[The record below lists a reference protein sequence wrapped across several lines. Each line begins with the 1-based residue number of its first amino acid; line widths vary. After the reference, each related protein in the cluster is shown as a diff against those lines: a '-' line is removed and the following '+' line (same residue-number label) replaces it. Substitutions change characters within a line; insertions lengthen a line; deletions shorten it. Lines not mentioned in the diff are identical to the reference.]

1 VTSGR
6 AALIVRASI
15 TVAVLGWVTRSVEP
29 AAARDALGAFSPPL
43 VAAALA
49 LVGVDRLLMLQRW
62 MLLIRP
68 TTALSNRMLARIF
81 FVSSFLGSFMPAGV
95 GGDAVRAWTV
105 TRHTGR
111 GGAAAASV
119 IADRWL
125 GLLAVGVTGCLGM
138 LFSLTALPAS
148 ARPLLVVATLLLLAG
163 GLGGLYA
170 DRVVVRLL
178 PVTSRRFRVAQ
189 ALLRVSDAMASYR
202 THGATLLQVAG
213 LSVAVQANRIVLAWV
228 LGLGLGLTLPFSYYW
243 VFMPLNIL
251 VILLPLSIGGF
262 GLPQGAMIWTLAPLG
277 VDATAAFLLSTL
289 FVGIGIIGNLPGAWM
304 YLRGADQPSQPAQ
317 P

>member
-1 VTSGR
+1 
-6 AALIVRASI
+6 
-15 TVAVLGWVTRSVEP
+15 
-29 AAARDALGAFSPPL
+29 
-43 VAAALA
+43 
-49 LVGVDRLLMLQRW
+49 
-62 MLLIRP
+62 
-68 TTALSNRMLARIF
+68 
-81 FVSSFLGSFMPAGV
+81 
-95 GGDAVRAWTV
+95 
-105 TRHTGR
+105 
-111 GGAAAASV
+111 
-119 IADRWL
+119 
-125 GLLAVGVTGCLGM
+125 
-138 LFSLTALPAS
+138 
-148 ARPLLVVATLLLLAG
+148 
-163 GLGGLYA
+163 
-170 DRVVVRLL
+170 VVVRLL
-178 PVTSRRFRVAQ
+178 SVTSRRFRVAQ